1 MNKDLNQIIKEII
14 DQRNFVLF
22 FSSVLSIIALVYLL
36 FFYQPDYTSTSKI
49 YLSDKMFSEKDINS
63 LFTKLSNKHSIA
75 VK

>member
-1 MNKDLNQIIKEII
+1 MNKDLNKIIKEII

-49 YLSDKMFSEKDINS
+49 YL
-63 LFTKLSNKHSIA
+63 
-75 VK
+75 